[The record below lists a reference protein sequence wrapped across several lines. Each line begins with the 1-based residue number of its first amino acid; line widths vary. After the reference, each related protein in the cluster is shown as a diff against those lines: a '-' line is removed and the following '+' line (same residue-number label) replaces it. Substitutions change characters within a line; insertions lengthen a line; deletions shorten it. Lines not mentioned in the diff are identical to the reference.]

1 MLLKTIKWLLLVAI
15 VLLLGLIAVFHF
27 KARSALDQEYTHSR
41 ETGALPVFS
50 AKTTDGLVRVA
61 ANGYE
66 FRVRVAGFG
75 PKANGREKPAVVLL
89 HGFPVTSA
97 MWNALIDPLQEAGY
111 RVLALDQ
118 RGYSPGARPSEVS
131 DYTTLK
137 LSKDVIAV
145 ANAVGLKKF
154 HLVGHDWGAVVGW
167 TTIMRRPNRVLSW
180 TALSIAHPAAFS
192 AALEND
198 PDQKSRSRYFMLFI
212 TPWLPETLFS
222 YNDFEQLK
230 TRAWGRMSAQQREEY
245 LKVFSEPG
253 ALSAALNWYRAMT
266 ISREGAEEMPLE
278 VATPTL
284 FIWGNQ
290 DGAVGRVA
298 VESQAEYM
306 TGPYREIELDA
317 GHWLLVDEPERVIK
331 EVLMHLEENRRSG
344 RGRGRVQP

>member
-118 RGYSPGARPSEVS
+118 RGYSPGARPSEVG

-137 LSKDVIAV
+137 L
-145 ANAVGLKKF
+145 
-154 HLVGHDWGAVVGW
+154 
-167 TTIMRRPNRVLSW
+167 
-180 TALSIAHPAAFS
+180 
-192 AALEND
+192 
-198 PDQKSRSRYFMLFI
+198 
-212 TPWLPETLFS
+212 
-222 YNDFEQLK
+222 
-230 TRAWGRMSAQQREEY
+230 
-245 LKVFSEPG
+245 
-253 ALSAALNWYRAMT
+253 
-266 ISREGAEEMPLE
+266 REGRRHRLAVQVHETGLG
-278 VATPTL
+278 VGGLA
-284 FIWGNQ
+284 NQ
-290 DGAVGRVA
+290 
-298 VESQAEYM
+298 
-306 TGPYREIELDA
+306 
-317 GHWLLVDEPERVIK
+317 
-331 EVLMHLEENRRSG
+331 ENRPKGEHQSPPLRSKP
-344 RGRGRVQP
+344 RGSTRRHWPPPPPSKVGVPAINCGAQHSGHPTS